1 MVYYSSTNF
10 IMAGT
15 RKKTKQAYIITVD
28 MGYGHQRA
36 VYPLKDIAA
45 SPDGWQDAAIVTA
58 NTYAGIPKSDRLK
71 WEGSRKMYETVSR
84 FKKVPLLGPLAFSVM
99 DYIQRIDPFYPK
111 RDLSEPIL
119 QVKQIY
125 RMIEKGWGKHLI
137 DTLNQKPLPL
147 LTSFFAV
154 AFFAEE
160 HGYKGDI
167 YCLCTDTDISRAW
180 APLNPRTS
188 RIKYCAPNKRV
199 KQRLELYGVP
209 SKQIYVTGFPLPKEN
224 TGTTHLETLRHSL
237 GCRIAN
243 LDPHFRYQQKYRAMI
258 EEYLGVEYCDIRN
271 AHPLTITFAVGGAG
285 AQRDIGIT
293 ILESL
298 HEHIDA
304 GKVRLNLVAGSR
316 NDVYTYYDNKVK
328 ELHVDAHHSGL
339 VNIIYSA
346 DKMEYF
352 RKFNEALLTTDILWT
367 KPSELS
373 FYAGLGLPIIIAP
386 SIGSQENYNRAWLH
400 AIGAGFE
407 QEDPRYTHQWLF
419 DWLESGWLAEAAMSG
434 FLHAPKNGT
443 YHIEEV
449 VLKGKRSEIEDV
461 HLL

>member
-1 MVYYSSTNF
+1 MS
-10 IMAGT
+10 
-15 RKKTKQAYIITVD
+15 TKQKIYKEAYVVTVD

-36 VYPLKDIAA
+36 VYPLRDIAA
-45 SPDGWQDAAIVTA
+45 CPVGWQESTIITA
-58 NTYAGIPKSDRLK
+58 NNYQGIPKGDELR
-71 WEGSRKMYETVSR
+71 WENSRKLYEWVSR
-84 FKKVPLLGPLAFSVM
+84 LKKVPLVGPLSFSIM

-111 RDLSEPIL
+111 RDLSKPTL
-119 QVKQIY
+119 QVKEMY
-125 RMIEKGWGKHLI
+125 RMITEGWGKHLI
-137 DTLNQKPLPL
+137 EVLNQKPLPL

-160 HGYKGDI
+160 HGYEGDI

-180 APLNPRTS
+180 APLDPKHS

-199 KQRLELYGVP
+199 KQRLEHYGVP
-209 SKQIYVTGFPLPKEN
+209 TEHIYVTGFPLPKEN
-224 TGTTHLETLRHSL
+224 TGDRTKLKTLKERL
-237 GCRIAN
+237 GCRISN
-243 LDPHFRYQQKYRAMI
+243 LDPNLRYQRKYAPI
-258 EEYLGVEYCDIRN
+258 VEDYLGARFCSTEDQ
-271 AHPLTITFAVGGAG
+271 HPLTITFAVGGAG

-298 HEHIDA
+298 HEYIDK

-316 NDVYTYYDNKVK
+316 NDVYSFYEQKVK
-328 ELHVDAHHSGL
+328 ELHLNHHHQGM
-339 VNIIYSA
+339 VNIMYDA
-346 DKMEYF
+346 QKMEYF
-352 RKFNEALLTTDILWT
+352 EKFNDALLTTDILWT

-386 SIGSQENYNRAWLH
+386 SIGSQEDYNRAWLH
-400 AIGAGFE
+400 SIGAGFE

-434 FLHAPKNGT
+434 FLHAPRTGT

-449 VLKGKRSEIEDV
+449 VLRGKRSEIEDV